1 MLTWYP
7 DFVSVAVTNTISKTT
22 QGRKVSICLMPPG
35 LGLSSERS
43 GHGFKQVLEAETME
57 KHYLLASSLAH
68 T

>member
-22 QGRKVSICLMPPG
+22 QGRKDSICLMPPG
-35 LGLSSERS
+35 LGLSS
-43 GHGFKQVLEAETME
+43 GHEFKQVLEAETME